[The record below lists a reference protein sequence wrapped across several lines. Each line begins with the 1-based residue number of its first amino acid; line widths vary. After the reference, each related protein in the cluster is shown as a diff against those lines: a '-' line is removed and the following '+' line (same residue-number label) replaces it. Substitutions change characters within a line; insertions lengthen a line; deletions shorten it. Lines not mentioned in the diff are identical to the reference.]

1 MFLWI
6 ALQLKRKMLIGL
18 CELSPVELGYAQLN
32 WVELSI
38 WQSISGILK
47 KQYLKK
53 YTYLANLKKIS
64 ILKLPIFKKICCL
77 DLFKAVFN

>member
-53 YTYLANLKKIS
+53 YTCLAN
-64 ILKLPIFKKICCL
+64 FKKNL
-77 DLFKAVFN
+77 NFETTNFSENLLFRSVQSRF

>member
-1 MFLWI
+1 
-6 ALQLKRKMLIGL
+6 MLIGL

-38 WQSISGILK
+38 WQSIGSILK

-53 YTYLANLKKIS
+53 YIHLSLIYDRIIS
-64 ILKLPIFKKICCL
+64 K
-77 DLFKAVFN
+77 